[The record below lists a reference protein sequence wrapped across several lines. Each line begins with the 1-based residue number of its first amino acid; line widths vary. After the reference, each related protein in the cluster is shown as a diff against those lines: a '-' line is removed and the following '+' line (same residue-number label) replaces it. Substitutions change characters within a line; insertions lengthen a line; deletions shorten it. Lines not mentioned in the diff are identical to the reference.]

1 MTAHGGGMQPLWPL
15 THLSSVAEGNDGVM
29 CFCMLCP
36 YSEPEPALPSN
47 TEVVQEWLDEHREIL
62 NWTKKSETL
71 VQQDVLPSWDK
82 QTTKEQYDIIEKLLK
97 DISDYDTKVTLLL
110 KKGDDIVNNPITVP
124 EDRRRIDEEIKSLKD
139 RWNRLKVDGYN
150 VERR

>member
-1 MTAHGGGMQPLWPL
+1 
-15 THLSSVAEGNDGVM
+15 
-29 CFCMLCP
+29 MLCP